1 MIISKYTVDI
11 SFRVDQKELRKL
23 DATLKNL
30 QKKLT
35 NFGKNLNKKL
45 TFEIS
50 SFSVN
55 QRNLNRVLGNALD
68 LASRSVTFEV
78 ARFSVNDR
86 NLQAALLRAGRRTGL
101 GGIGG
106 GQLTSREWDRRRQI
120 TNSDRESEALL
131 RHQRAMQLASMRSAA
146 RSSPTGI
153 SHAVAGGVGGI
164 GGLLARSYLP
174 ALALAGGGYGLAA
187 LNNKN
192 QQLVSAQLQTNAVV
206 GQATGNPQQGQQA
219 FDWLRYQANRIGF
232 NYLDAAPDYNR
243 LLSGLT
249 GAGMSVAQGQGV
261 FKGFSEYAR
270 VNKLDR
276 VQQQRVFRALAQV
289 AGKNKLQS
297 EELVGQLAESM
308 PGAVSVFAEAY
319 QNKLKAEGKGGG
331 KTGQE
336 AITELLAAMKKAQV
350 KGDILTYAGTVA
362 SKRAEPGLTAAQQ
375 ASQAEQ
381 ARFQNSYT
389 DLARIASDSGVES
402 GFARLFRTLNA
413 GLSESGPLV
422 ERLAQGFDTAT
433 KYASYALLSFQSIQR
448 FFEGKDSYLGSKL
461 FPTEEDRAKAFEFLQ
476 TFKSTVTELLTL
488 SSNLRGQWIQLL
500 GMMDSSETLKT
511 LTSAL
516 QIIGNGSAAINALFD
531 GDTEEAKRAAK
542 GAAGRFGNLI
552 TAPGRWGANKIID
565 ATNHGLETLGPNNPF
580 RIQLDN
586 IGQPFKPEMSDWDW
600 MNREETRRNVLLAN
614 RRIDNFN
621 GPVGIYPVDQ
631 NDSRS
636 KSLNPYTPTTQ
647 NPNGSVDIKA
657 DFKVTIDAA
666 TKDDFDEKFERSIK
680 NIWENTLQQYT
691 R

>member
-68 LASRSVTFEV
+68 LASKNVTFEV
-78 ARFSVNDR
+78 AKFSVNER

-101 GGIGG
+101 GAGIGG
-106 GQLTSREWDRRRQI
+106 GQLTSREWDRRRQL

-131 RHQRAMQLASMRSAA
+131 RHQRAMQIASLRSST
-146 RSSPTGI
+146 RGSPTGI

-232 NYLDAAPDYNR
+232 NYLDAAPQYNNVI
-243 LLSGLT
+243 SGLT
-249 GAGMSVAQGQGV
+249 GAGMSVAQSQKV
-261 FKGFSEYAR
+261 FKGFAEISR

-276 VQQQRVFRALAQV
+276 TQQQRLFKAISQV
-289 AGKNKLQS
+289 AGKDQLMS
-297 EELVGQLAESM
+297 EELTGQIAEAL
-308 PGAVSVFAEAY
+308 PGGVSIFAEAY
-319 QNKLKAEGKGGG
+319 RRQTGKDLGLNGSEDIKALLKA
-331 KTGQE
+331 
-336 AITELLAAMKKAQV
+336 MKDRKV
-350 KGDILTYAGTVA
+350 RGDILTYAADVA
-362 SKRAEPGLTAAQQ
+362 SERASPGLTAASR

-381 ARFQNSYT
+381 ARFQNAYT

-476 TFKSTVTELLTL
+476 TFKSTLTELETLTTNVY
-488 SSNLRGQWIQLL
+488 SAWTKLL
-500 GMMDSSETLKT
+500 GLMDSSEALKT
-511 LTSAL
+511 LTTSL
-516 QIIGNGSAAINALFD
+516 RVIGNGSAAVNALFA
-531 GDTEEAKRAAK
+531 GDTEEAKRAAI
-542 GAAGRFGNLI
+542 AAGSSFANTV
-552 TAPGRWGANKIID
+552 TAPGRGGANLVIQGLNSGLD
-565 ATNHGLETLGPNNPF
+565 AIGPYGPRIPTISAPF
-580 RIQLDN
+580 
-586 IGQPFKPEMSDWDW
+586 GSGSDSDFDW
-600 MNREETRRNVLLAN
+600 MNREKAKQAILFAN
-614 RRIDNFN
+614 RRVDNFN
-621 GPVGIYPVDQ
+621 GPMGIFPMDQ
-631 NDSRS
+631 SDSRA
-636 KSLNPYTPTTQ
+636 KSLNPYVPTNQ
-647 NPNGSVDIKA
+647 SSSNGSIDIKA
-657 DFKVTIDAA
+657 EVKVNIDAA
-666 TKDDFDEKFERSIK
+666 TVDDFNAKFQQQFKAEL
-680 NIWENTLQQYT
+680 ENTLQQYT

>member
-23 DATLKNL
+23 DTTLKNL

-131 RHQRAMQLASMRSAA
+131 RHQRAMQLASMRSSA
-146 RSSPTGI
+146 RGSPTGI

-261 FKGFSEYAR
+261 FKGFSEYSR

-276 VQQQRVFRALAQV
+276 VQQQRVYRALSQI

-308 PGAVSVFAEAY
+308 PGAVSIFAEAY
-319 QNKLKAEGKGGG
+319 QKQIGGN

-336 AITELLAAMKKAQV
+336 AISDLMAAMKKGQV
-350 KGDILTYAGTVA
+350 KGNILTFAGDIA
-362 SKRAEPGLTAAQQ
+362 SQRSQAGLTAAGR

-476 TFKSTVTELLTL
+476 TFKSTLTELETLTG
-488 SSNLRGQWIQLL
+488 NIYTGWTNLL
-500 GMMDSSETLKT
+500 GLMDSSESLKT
-511 LTSAL
+511 LTTAL
-516 QIIGNGSAAINALFD
+516 RVVGNGSAAINALIS
-531 GDTEEAKRAAK
+531 GDTEEAKRSAM
-542 GAAGRFGNLI
+542 AAGGSFGNTL
-552 TAPGRWGANKIID
+552 TAPGRAGANLIINGLNSGLD
-565 ATNHGLETLGPNNPF
+565 AVGPYGPRIPNISTPF
-580 RIQLDN
+580 
-586 IGQPFKPEMSDWDW
+586 GTGSDSDFDW
-600 MNREETRRNVLLAN
+600 MNREKTKQAILFAN
-614 RRIDNFN
+614 RRADNFN
-621 GPVGIYPVDQ
+621 GPMGIFPMDQ
-631 NDSRS
+631 SDARA
-636 KSLNPYTPTTQ
+636 KSLNPYVPVGQ
-647 NPNGSVDIKA
+647 NSNGSVDIKA

>member
-270 VNKLDR
+270 VKKLDR

-336 AITELLAAMKKAQV
+336 AITELLAAMKKGEV
-350 KGDILTYAGTVA
+350 RGDILTYAGTVA

-476 TFKSTVTELLTL
+476 TFKSTLTELETLTG
-488 SSNLRGQWIQLL
+488 NIYTGWTQLL
-500 GMMDSSETLKT
+500 GLMDSSEAVKT
-511 LTSAL
+511 LTTAL
-516 QIIGNGSAAINALFD
+516 RVVGNGSAAINALIS
-531 GDTEEAKRAAK
+531 GDTEEAKRAAM
-542 GAAGRFGNLI
+542 AAGGDFGNTI
-552 TAPGRWGANKIID
+552 TAPGRAGANLIINGLNSGLD
-565 ATNHGLETLGPNNPF
+565 AVGPYGPRIPNISTPF
-580 RIQLDN
+580 
-586 IGQPFKPEMSDWDW
+586 GTGSDSDFDW
-600 MNREETRRNVLLAN
+600 MNREKTKQSILFAN
-614 RRIDNFN
+614 RRADNFK
-621 GPVGIYPVDQ
+621 GPLGIFPMDQ
-631 NDSRS
+631 SDARA
-636 KSLNPYTPTTQ
+636 KSLNPYVPTTQ
-647 NPNGSVDIKA
+647 NANGSVDIKA

>member
-1 MIISKYTVDI
+1 LIISKYTVDI

-68 LASRSVTFEV
+68 LASKSVTFEV
-78 ARFSVNDR
+78 AKFSVNDR
-86 NLQAALLRAGRRTGL
+86 NLQAALLKAGRRTGL
-101 GGIGG
+101 GGIGDS
-106 GQLTSREWDRRRQI
+106 QLTSREWDRRRQI
-120 TNSDRESEALL
+120 TNSDRESEALI
-131 RHQRAMQLASMRSAA
+131 RHQRAMQLASLRTAA

-153 SHAVAGGVGGI
+153 SHAVAGGVGGV

-187 LNNKN
+187 LNNRN

-219 FDWLRYQANRIGF
+219 FDYLRYQANRIGF

-249 GAGMSVAQGQGV
+249 GAGMSVAEGQNV
-261 FKGFSEYAR
+261 FKGFSEYSR

-276 VQQQRVFRALAQV
+276 VQQQRVYRALSQI

-308 PGAVSVFAEAY
+308 PGAVSIFAEAY
-319 QNKLKAEGKGGG
+319 QKQLGGN

-336 AITELLAAMKKAQV
+336 AISDLMAAMKKGQV
-350 KGDILTYAGTVA
+350 KGDILTFAGDIA
-362 SKRAEPGLTAAQQ
+362 SQRSQAGLTAAGQ

-422 ERLAQGFDTAT
+422 ERLAKGFDTAT

-476 TFKSTVTELLTL
+476 TFKSTLTELETLTG
-488 SSNLRGQWIQLL
+488 NIYTAWTKLL
-500 GMMDSSETLKT
+500 GLMESSEALKT
-511 LTSAL
+511 LTTSL
-516 QIIGNGSAAINALFD
+516 RVIGNGSAAVNALFE
-531 GDTEEAKRAAK
+531 GDTAEAKRAAI
-542 GAAGRFGNLI
+542 AAGSSLGNTL
-552 TAPGRWGANKIID
+552 TAPGRGGANLIISGLNSGLDAIGPYGPRIPTID
-565 ATNHGLETLGPNNPF
+565 APF
-580 RIQLDN
+580 GN
-586 IGQPFKPEMSDWDW
+586 GSASDFDW
-600 MNREETRRNVLLAN
+600 MNREKAKQAILFAN
-614 RRIDNFN
+614 RRADNFN
-621 GPVGIYPVDQ
+621 GPVGIFPVDQ
-631 NDSRS
+631 SDARD
-636 KSLNPYTPTTQ
+636 KSLNPYVPSNQ
-647 NPNGSVDIKA
+647 AGGNGSIDIKA
-657 DFKVTIDAA
+657 DIKVNIDAA
-666 TKDDFDEKFERSIK
+666 TRDDFDEKFQKQFTSVL
-680 NIWENTLQQYT
+680 ENTLQQYT

>member
-1 MIISKYTVDI
+1 LIISKYTVDI

-106 GQLTSREWDRRRQI
+106 GGQLTSREWDRRRQL
-120 TNSDRESEALL
+120 TNSDRESEALI
-131 RHQRAMQLASMRSAA
+131 RHQRAMQLASLRSAA

-153 SHAVAGGVGGI
+153 SHAVAGGVGGV

-187 LNNKN
+187 LNNRN

-219 FDWLRYQANRIGF
+219 FDYLRYQANRIGF

-249 GAGMSVAQGQGV
+249 GAGMSVAEGQNV
-261 FKGFSEYAR
+261 FKGFSEYSR

-276 VQQQRVFRALAQV
+276 VQQQRVYRALSQI
-289 AGKNKLQS
+289 AGKDKLQA
-297 EELVGQLAESM
+297 EELTQQLAESL
-308 PGAVSVFAEAY
+308 PGAVSIFAEAY
-319 QNKLKAEGKGGG
+319 QKQLGGN
-331 KTGQE
+331 KTGKE
-336 AITELLAAMKKAQV
+336 AISELMAAMKRGQV
-350 KGDILTYAGTVA
+350 RGDILTFAGNIA
-362 SKRAEPGLTAAQQ
+362 SERAQPALTAAGQ

-381 ARFQNSYT
+381 ARFQNAYT

-422 ERLAQGFDTAT
+422 ERLAKGFDTAT

-476 TFKSTVTELLTL
+476 TFKSTLTELETLTG
-488 SSNLRGQWIQLL
+488 NIYTAWTKLL
-500 GMMDSSETLKT
+500 GLMESSEALKT
-511 LTSAL
+511 LTTSL
-516 QIIGNGSAAINALFD
+516 RVIGNGSAAVNALFE
-531 GDTEEAKRAAK
+531 GDTAEAKRAAI
-542 GAAGRFGNLI
+542 AAGSSLGNTL
-552 TAPGRWGANKIID
+552 TAPGRGGANLIIQGLNSGLDAVGPYGPRIPTID
-565 ATNHGLETLGPNNPF
+565 APF
-580 RIQLDN
+580 GTGSN
-586 IGQPFKPEMSDWDW
+586 SDFDW
-600 MNREETRRNVLLAN
+600 LNREKAKQAILFAN
-614 RRIDNFN
+614 RRADNFN
-621 GPVGIYPVDQ
+621 GPMGIFPVDQ
-631 NDSRS
+631 NDART
-636 KSLNPYTPTTQ
+636 KSMNPYVPTGQ
-647 NPNGSVDIKA
+647 SSNGSIDIKA
-657 DFKVTIDAA
+657 DIKVNIDAA
-666 TKDDFDEKFERSIK
+666 TKDDFDEKFQKQFTSVL
-680 NIWENTLQQYT
+680 ENTLQQYT

>member
-106 GQLTSREWDRRRQI
+106 GGQLTSREWDRRRQL
-120 TNSDRESEALL
+120 TNSDRESEALI
-131 RHQRAMQLASMRSAA
+131 RHQRAMQLASLRSAA

-153 SHAVAGGVGGI
+153 SHAVAGGVGGV

-187 LNNKN
+187 LNNRN

-219 FDWLRYQANRIGF
+219 FDYLRYQANRIGF

-249 GAGMSVAQGQGV
+249 GAGMSVAEGQNV
-261 FKGFSEYAR
+261 FKGFSEYSR

-276 VQQQRVFRALAQV
+276 VQQQRVYRALSQI
-289 AGKNKLQS
+289 AGKDKLQA
-297 EELVGQLAESM
+297 EELTQQLAESL
-308 PGAVSVFAEAY
+308 PGAVSIFAEAY
-319 QNKLKAEGKGGG
+319 QKQLGGN
-331 KTGQE
+331 KTGKE
-336 AITELLAAMKKAQV
+336 AISELMAAMKRGQV
-350 KGDILTYAGTVA
+350 RGDILTFAGNIA
-362 SKRAEPGLTAAQQ
+362 SERAQPALTAAGQ

-381 ARFQNSYT
+381 ARFQNAYT

-422 ERLAQGFDTAT
+422 ERLAKGFDTAT

-476 TFKSTVTELLTL
+476 TFKSTLTELETLTG
-488 SSNLRGQWIQLL
+488 NIYTAWTKLL
-500 GMMDSSETLKT
+500 GLMESSEALKT
-511 LTSAL
+511 LTTSL
-516 QIIGNGSAAINALFD
+516 RVIGNGSAAVNALFE
-531 GDTEEAKRAAK
+531 GDTAEAKRAAI
-542 GAAGRFGNLI
+542 AAGSSLGNTL
-552 TAPGRWGANKIID
+552 TAPGRGGANLIIQGLNSGLDAVGPYGPRIPTID
-565 ATNHGLETLGPNNPF
+565 APF
-580 RIQLDN
+580 GTGSN
-586 IGQPFKPEMSDWDW
+586 SDFDW
-600 MNREETRRNVLLAN
+600 LNREKAKQAILFAN
-614 RRIDNFN
+614 RRADNFN
-621 GPVGIYPVDQ
+621 GPMGIFPVDQ
-631 NDSRS
+631 NDART
-636 KSLNPYTPTTQ
+636 KSMNPYVPTGQ
-647 NPNGSVDIKA
+647 SSNGSIDIKA
-657 DFKVTIDAA
+657 DIKVNIDAA
-666 TKDDFDEKFERSIK
+666 TKDDFDEKFQKQFTSVL
-680 NIWENTLQQYT
+680 ENTLQQYT